1 MSTVYASHGRCSAAD
16 KCYDASDGGAVR
28 LCINCRT
35 NEARSVRGKFLPWPR
50 TVLAS
55 LGTMLCV
62 ATGVIGHPVYARA
75 APDNCP
81 ATAAAAYQW
90 GAPNK
95 TDDFDGPSS
104 LAGWNLYDGPGHDGN
119 GRRTPSA
126 VSVADGVLTITGDSQ
141 GNSDGMSWS
150 PGQTYGRWE
159 VCVKSPA
166 ASPNY
171 HSVLLLWPA
180 RPGGGEVDFMEIAD
194 PTRQSVD
201 AFVHYGS
208 DQQVAGHIRIDAA
221 QWHSWAVEWTP
232 QRIATFVDGAQW
244 WETTNA
250 AHIPTGLMRMC
261 MQLDDFGGDI
271 SQGGQQIVDWAR
283 QYPPVKT

>member
-1 MSTVYASHGRCSAAD
+1 MAERPAAT
-16 KCYDASDGGAVR
+16 R
-28 LCINCRT
+28 HMTR
-35 NEARSVRGKFLPWPR
+35 PR

-55 LGTMLCV
+55 LCTVLCV
-62 ATGVIGHPVYARA
+62 ATGVICHQAPAQA

-95 TDDFDGPSS
+95 SDDFDNPSS
-104 LAGWNLYDGPGHDGN
+104 LAGWNLYDGPGHAGN

-126 VSVADGVLTITGDSQ
+126 ISVDDGVLTITGDSR
-141 GNSDGMSWS
+141 GNSEGMSWS
-150 PGQTYGRWE
+150 PGQTFGRWE

-171 HSVLLLWPA
+171 HSVQLLWPD
-180 RPGGGEVDFMEIAD
+180 RRGGGEVDFMEIAD

-201 AFVHYGS
+201 AFVHYG
-208 DQQVAGHIRIDAA
+208 DRQEAGHIRIDAT
-221 QWHSWAVEWTP
+221 QWHSWAVEWSP
-232 QRIATFVDGAQW
+232 QRIAMFVDGAQW
-244 WETTNA
+244 WDTTNA

-261 MQLDDFGGDI
+261 MQLDNFGGDV

-283 QYPPVKT
+283 QYPLVET

>member
-1 MSTVYASHGRCSAAD
+1 MKGGEAGQTDWDRLEDTPLPEHFADFAALSAAVAKRYPYVRHFLVWNEFKGFFD
-16 KCYDASDGGAVR
+16 DELKRWDAKG
-28 LCINCRT
+28 
-35 NEARSVRGKFLPWPR
+35 
-50 TVLAS
+50 
-55 LGTMLCV
+55 
-62 ATGVIGHPVYARA
+62 Y
-75 APDNCP
+75 
-81 ATAAAAYQW
+81 
-90 GAPNK
+90 
-95 TDDFDGPSS
+95 TDVVEPSS
-104 LAGWNLYDGPGHDGN
+104 A
-119 GRRTPSA
+119 
-126 VSVADGVLTITGDSQ
+126 
-141 GNSDGMSWS
+141 
-150 PGQTYGRWE
+150 YGRWG
-159 VCVKSPA
+159 VCVKSSA

-171 HSVLLLWPA
+171 HSVLLLWPE

-208 DQQVAGHIRIDAA
+208 DQQVAGHIRIDAT

-283 QYPPVKT
+283 QYPLAET

>member
-1 MSTVYASHGRCSAAD
+1 M
-16 KCYDASDGGAVR
+16 
-28 LCINCRT
+28 
-35 NEARSVRGKFLPWPR
+35 RGKFLPRPR

-95 TDDFDGPSS
+95 ADDFDGPSS

-141 GNSDGMSWS
+141 GNSEGMSWS

-208 DQQVAGHIRIDAA
+208 DQQVAGHIRIDAT
-221 QWHSWAVEWTP
+221 QWHSWAVEWSSPADCHLRRRCAMVGDHQRSAHPNRSDEDVYAARRFRRRHQPGWSADRRLGTP
-232 QRIATFVDGAQW
+232 VSTRQNLSNGQRRIYAVADDYGIITVATR
-244 WETTNA
+244 
-250 AHIPTGLMRMC
+250 PR
-261 MQLDDFGGDI
+261 
-271 SQGGQQIVDWAR
+271 
-283 QYPPVKT
+283 